1 VSADFAIDAWLA
13 EEGLVDADGLS
24 TARAVLVAARL
35 TTGKKARMALAKK
48 ERAREAL
55 WAGVAGWCGAAACE
69 AAARATGRAVVR
81 TTRERCAGCGG
92 SNSLQAARLAAEACR
107 AAGVREVLVLGG
119 APPARQEAAR
129 LMREAGG
136 PRLRFVEGD
145 VRVTEQD
152 AKADKARA
160 DVVLAWAGTPLPHK
174 VSDLYR
180 RREAG
185 DPPFITV
192 PTTGVA
198 ALFTAL
204 AEHARNRRP

>member
-136 PRLRFVEGD
+136 PRLRFVKG
-145 VRVTEQD
+145 
-152 AKADKARA
+152 RA